1 MHWLCCAASVRP
13 RSMSDAPYNEGRE
26 GVSKLKLCGLK
37 ARAFKIGIKS
47 ATDFVAF

>member
-1 MHWLCCAASVRP
+1 MRWLCCVASVRP
-13 RSMSDAPYNEGRE
+13 RSMSDAPYNEE
-26 GVSKLKLCGLK
+26 MEDVSKLKLCGLK